1 MTTLADHG
9 CRWQVVGH
17 VEVGGLIEWM
27 KKKVGGGSKKNSS
40 TNGSSAVGEWPG
52 VDRLKCG
59 VRAVMGT
66 GDGGWV

>member
-17 VEVGGLIEWM
+17 VEVVGLIEWM

-40 TNGSSAVGEWPG
+40 TSGSSVVEERPEEVAS
-52 VDRLKCG
+52 
-59 VRAVMGT
+59 
-66 GDGGWV
+66 

>member
-27 KKKVGGGSKKNSS
+27 KKKGGGGSKKNSS
-40 TNGSSAVGEWPG
+40 TSGSSVVEERPG
-52 VDRLKCG
+52 VDELKCG

-66 GDGGWV
+66 RDGGWV